1 MTSRREFMGGLS
13 AFALAPAAGAEPRWR
28 HVLVRDFRTVK
39 NGQVVNFNIG
49 TAAHCPGTIAAL
61 QKRWPG
67 TRFSVWADAPLV
79 PCLSRMMSRRFPDVR
94 IFTGEDV
101 PETDA
106 DILLVASGS
115 SIAGSVQRSILRW
128 REKTGRPVGAYAIGY
143 RPGLGKLT
151 STFAFCYFRD
161 KAANALAEKT
171 GGAPVEHGF
180 RPDAVFDFDAI
191 DASGAKRFL
200 DANGLEDG
208 KFVCAI
214 PGERHTARWTY
225 FGGPVNERK
234 AAENAAKEKSDNGI
248 VRAAVVE
255 AVRRHGMKA
264 LLCAEQRS
272 EMPLVR
278 RALLDRLPEDVRAKC
293 VALNDFWP
301 PDIALGVYARS
312 RCVFGIEMHS
322 QVMALGRG
330 VPACVFRHSGFGT
343 KSGMFADLGVGDWCL
358 DIDDDGAEEKAVAM
372 VGRILSDPMA
382 AAGRCRELR
391 RRLDVG

>member
-1 MTSRREFMGGLS
+1 MMGTRREFLGGLS
-13 AFALAPAAGAEPRWR
+13 AFALAPAAGAASRWR

-39 NGQVVNFNIG
+39 DGRVVNFNIG

-61 QKRWPG
+61 QKRWPWA
-67 TRFSVWADAPLV
+67 RFSVWADAPLE
-79 PCLSRMMSRRFPDVR
+79 PCLDRMMSRRFPDVR

-115 SIAGSVQRSILRW
+115 SIAGSVQRSIQRW

-171 GGAPVEHGF
+171 GGAPAEHGF
-180 RPDAVFDFDAI
+180 RPDAVFDFDAM
-191 DASGAKRFL
+191 DVSGAKRFL
-200 DANGLEDG
+200 DANGLADG

-225 FGGPVNERK
+225 FGGPVDGRR
-234 AAENAAKEKSDNGI
+234 ASENAAKEQTDNGI
-248 VRAAVVE
+248 VRAVVVD

-278 RALLDRLPEDVRAKC
+278 RALLDRMPEDVRAKC
-293 VALNDFWP
+293 VALDDFWS
-301 PDIALGVYARS
+301 PDLALGVYAMS

-343 KSGMFADLGVGDWCL
+343 KSGMLADLGVGDWCL
-358 DIDDDGAEEKAVAM
+358 DIDDDGAAEKAVAM
-372 VGRILSDPMA
+372 VGRILSDPA
-382 AAGRCRELR
+382 AAAAKCRELR
-391 RRLDVG
+391 RRLDA